1 MEDDDGAGSEIV
13 FYEPADVPDGRMH
26 WVVRVRGAE
35 DAFVA
40 MGLGEPELPGA
51 RDATGRA
58 EELWSWGDAERSL
71 GLPEVIEE
79 VGIRVVQKRT
89 VCEVVIGYFVA
100 GGFDAGDE
108 VGVAEG
114 ALADQEERGVG
125 VVLVQDFED
134 LRGKDGV
141 RAVIEGEGY

>member
-1 MEDDDGAGSEIV
+1 VEDDDGAGSEIV

-58 EELWSWGDAERSL
+58 EELWSWCDAERSL
-71 GLPEVIEE
+71 GLLEVIEE

-89 VCEVVIGYFVA
+89 VGEVVIAYLVS
-100 GGFDAGDE
+100 GGFDTRNQ
-108 VGVAEG
+108 VGMAQG
-114 ALADQEERGVG
+114 ALTN
-125 VVLVQDFED
+125 
-134 LRGKDGV
+134 
-141 RAVIEGEGY
+141 